1 MPKTLDTIKE
11 IAKIAHKP
19 YADREEVAKMLVD
32 TLKSVSKVVKE
43 LRADV
48 ASSKTITSQEI
59 RNAVLS
65 LNSSILELQR
75 GIDESKKTAKK
86 NLQDAL
92 NEMALDMARIV
103 DLIPQEQDLTYL
115 ELSIR
120 DLEKKLKREI
130 KESRVKP
137 DTAEDIRDKLETLDG
152 EERLDVKAIRGLEE
166 LLKKIESKI
175 QTGGSMRQDVSHWAR
190 HEVFTMNGSDTSVTL
205 AQGVGAGGTACIVR
219 YQGQTLDLTTHYT
232 VSGNKI
238 TLVGFIPEADTII
251 SVTYWP

>member
-11 IAKIAHKP
+11 IAKITHKP
-19 YADREEVAKMLVD
+19 YADREEVAKMLTD
-32 TLKSVSKVVKE
+32 MLKSVSKVVRE

-48 ASSKTITSQEI
+48 MSNKAITAQEIKNMATTLSSTITQLQKTVGDNQRKHKE
-59 RNAVLS
+59 
-65 LNSSILELQR
+65 ELR
-75 GIDESKKTAKK
+75 
-86 NLQDAL
+86 DAL
-92 NEMALDMARIV
+92 DSVAMDMARIV
-103 DLIPQEQDLTYL
+103 NLIPQEQDLTYL
-115 ELSIR
+115 ERSIR
-120 DLEKKLKREI
+120 DLEKKLKREM
-130 KESRVKP
+130 KDSQVEL
-137 DTAEDIRDKLETLDG
+137 DTAEQIRDKLETLDG

-175 QTGGSMRQDVSHWAR
+175 QTGGSMRQDVTHWAR
-190 HEVFTMNGSDTSVTL
+190 HEAFTMNGSDTSVTL